1 MTNEELP
8 IDDLSVAARDSDRE
22 EGEQGESEGRR
33 RKPYASASDAIEVI
47 TYYLKEIRKTPL
59 LTFDEE
65 QQLGQRI
72 EQGDQEARTQM
83 IEANLRLVVAIGR
96 RYINRGLPF
105 SDIIEEGNIGLIRA
119 VDKFQYRMGHKFS
132 TYALWWIRQSIERAI
147 VNQTKIIRLPV
158 HVAEL
163 VHRYTR
169 AVRKLTQ
176 ELGREPEMDEIA
188 LRMDANIDKIRSVS
202 RLVRDI
208 LSLDALIGDSTEDTV
223 GDMIPDAHALSPEH
237 LSDEISRRNRIDM
250 WLTHLP
256 ADERS
261 VVEMRF
267 GLDGADPMTLDCIG
281 RKFGVTRERVRQ
293 IETKAIE
300 RLKGITRL
308 DRDSAVECFL

>member
-1 MTNEELP
+1 MTNEEPP
-8 IDDLSVAARDSDRE
+8 IDDLNGNARDSDRE
-22 EGEQGESEGRR
+22 ESEHGGVRLR
-33 RKPYASASDAIEVI
+33 RKPYASASDGIEVI
-47 TYYLKEIRKTPL
+47 TYYLKDIRKTPL

-65 QQLGQRI
+65 RELGQRI

-105 SDIIEEGNIGLIRA
+105 SDIIEEGNLGLIRA

-147 VNQTKIIRLPV
+147 VNQAKIIRLPV
-158 HVAEL
+158 HIADL
-163 VHRYTR
+163 VRRYNR

-176 ELGREPEMDEIA
+176 ELGREPGVDEIA
-188 LRMDANIDKIRSVS
+188 RKMDAGIDIIRSVS
-202 RLVRDI
+202 QLARDI

-223 GDMIPDAHALSPEH
+223 GDRIPDAHASSPER
-237 LSDEISRRNRIDM
+237 LSDEISRRNCIDM
-250 WLTHLP
+250 WLTRLP

-267 GLDGADPMTLDCIG
+267 GLGGDDPMTLDCIG
-281 RKFGVTRERVRQ
+281 KKFGVTRERVRQ

-300 RLKGITRL
+300 RLKGLTRQ
-308 DRDSAVECFL
+308 DRDSAVECYL